1 MVGLSQTGSK
11 EHSFGGAAV
20 VCGKWEGLHD
30 GREWIHL
37 STTFSGLTVVV
48 VLTVPRVPEY
58 DGSSSLPQ
66 YGALETSLV
75 ADPFLRFTPP
85 TQFMRIAFQAS
96 PLRLSRCRS

>member
-1 MVGLSQTGSK
+1 MVGLSQTGSE

-20 VCGKWEGLHD
+20 VCGKWEDLHD
-30 GREWIHL
+30 GRDWIHL
-37 STTFSGLTVVV
+37 STTFYGLTVMVV
-48 VLTVPRVPEY
+48 MTVLRASECN
-58 DGSSSLPQ
+58 GSSSLPP

-85 TQFMRIAFQAS
+85 TQFMRIAFQES